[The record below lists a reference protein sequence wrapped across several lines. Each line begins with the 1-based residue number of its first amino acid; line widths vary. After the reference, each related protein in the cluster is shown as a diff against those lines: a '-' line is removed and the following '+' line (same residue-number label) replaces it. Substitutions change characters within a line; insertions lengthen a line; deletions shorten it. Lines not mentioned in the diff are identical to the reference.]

1 MLLSAQNTRMNS
13 NKYLKL
19 LISIGFLIYIVYR
32 YINPYIKEL
41 DDDGNCNCGFCTPLD
56 WEKMKKIVGQAWW
69 TVMPDGSTL
78 ISALKPVENDDV
90 AIFSDPEGN
99 IYTVSLWDDLVKHF
113 EPNRN
118 NQHEFSWK

>member
-1 MLLSAQNTRMNS
+1 
-13 NKYLKL
+13 
-19 LISIGFLIYIVYR
+19 
-32 YINPYIKEL
+32 
-41 DDDGNCNCGFCTPLD
+41 
-56 WEKMKKIVGQAWW
+56 MKKIVGQAWW
-69 TVMPDGSTL
+69 TVVPDGSTL

-118 NQHEFSWK
+118 NQHEFS